1 MDININ
7 LKLSSLP
14 KSETT
19 LIIYKSELQ
28 SILEGYQDYICFF
41 TDGSKTVTG
50 VGTAVTFNE
59 TRRMLKLPD
68 YCSIYTAE
76 ALAISHALD
85 IIKQDT
91 INKSIILS
99 DSLSTLTSIK
109 NFFQPNSISQKIQ
122 NQISY
127 LQTNAQTVTFI
138 WIPSYIGIPGNE
150 LADTSAKQSISSPHS
165 LVLCSYTLQDSKHF
179 ITEYILKNWQHAWST
194 LRTKPSEIKPSI
206 LP

>member
-1 MDININ
+1 MLLSARRAQNNLDIHHSIKTELQDSNLKYSDIINHECPITPPWTIDIDINP
-7 LKLSSLP
+7 KLSSLP

-19 LIIYKSELQ
+19 PIIYKSELQ

-41 TDGSKTVTG
+41 TDGSKTETG
-50 VGTAVTFNE
+50 VGAAVTFNE

-76 ALAISHALD
+76 ALAISYALD

-99 DSLSTLTSIK
+99 DSISTLTRIK

-127 LQTNAQTVTFI
+127 IQTNA
-138 WIPSYIGIPGNE
+138 
-150 LADTSAKQSISSPHS
+150 
-165 LVLCSYTLQDSKHF
+165 
-179 ITEYILKNWQHAWST
+179 
-194 LRTKPSEIKPSI
+194 
-206 LP
+206 